1 MKSLLQTKEWAKLRE
16 SQGWRVHWVEN
27 ILVLEKPLPMG
38 LSFLYV
44 PEVDFYKLEI
54 AKNIEKIKEIAKK
67 SQAIFIRLDIL
78 NKKNSKFSQII
89 ASNLKKYNFIKAF
102 EEIQPEYSQIT
113 DITKSDEQILT
124 AMKPKG
130 RYNIRVAQ
138 KNQVTCTKYQESE
151 IKEGINIFYDLFK
164 KTASRDGFG
173 IRPKAYFEKLME
185 ILSPAGLAELLVC
198 SYNGKPVA
206 AGIFTFY
213 DEMASYLYGASSSE
227 ARNVMA
233 PYLMHWE
240 AIKLAK
246 EKDCKLYDL
255 LAISPF
261 GENPNQKLVK
271 KYEGITRFK
280 EQFGG
285 RKVQTFGS
293 WDLVTKPLWYNLFKM
308 IEKMRRR

>member
-16 SQGWRVHWVEN
+16 SQGWRIHWVQD
-27 ILVLEKPLPMG
+27 ILVLEKPLPFSK
-38 LSFLYV
+38 SFLYV
-44 PEVDFYKLEI
+44 PELDFYQLEI
-54 AKNIEKIKEIAKK
+54 AKNLEKIKEIAKK
-67 SQAIFIRLDIL
+67 SQSIFIRLDIL
-78 NKKNSKFSQII
+78 NKKNSKFGQII
-89 ASNLKKYNFIKAF
+89 ANNLTKYGFKKAF
-102 EEIQPEYSQIT
+102 EEIQPEYRQIA
-113 DITKSDEQILT
+113 DITKTEEQIL
-124 AMKPKG
+124 AQMKPKG

-138 KNQVTCTKYQESE
+138 KNQVSCIKYDASE
-151 IKEGINIFYDLFK
+151 IKTGIDIFYDLFK
-164 KTASRDGFG
+164 NTAVRDGFG
-173 IRPKAYFEKLME
+173 IRPKSYFVNLMN
-185 ILSPAGLAELLVC
+185 ILQPAGLAELLVC

-213 DEMASYLYGASSSE
+213 DEIASYLYGASSSE

-246 EKDCKLYDL
+246 EKGCKLYDL

-285 RKVQTFGS
+285 RKLQTFGS
-293 WDLVTKPLWYNLFKM
+293 WDLVMKPCWYGLFKM
-308 IEKMRRR
+308 IEKIRRK